1 MSSSVIRI
9 LSKSQYFL
17 LVQYVLKMFYVICY
31 I

>member
-17 LVQYVLKMFYVICY
+17 LGFRIPLSS
-31 I
+31 